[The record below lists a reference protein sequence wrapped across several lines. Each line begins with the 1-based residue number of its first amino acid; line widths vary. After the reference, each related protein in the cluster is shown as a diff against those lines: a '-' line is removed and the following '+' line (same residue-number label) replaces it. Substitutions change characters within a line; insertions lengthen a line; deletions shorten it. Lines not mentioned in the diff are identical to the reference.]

1 MTGLFRKDLIAM
13 LRGGKYTF
21 AISLVFFLISL
32 ATSQINIITAMIV
45 ILFTM
50 LPITTFS
57 FDEMAR
63 WDKYALTLPV
73 TRTEMVLE
81 KYLITF
87 LMTFAGSAV
96 VFVMQFVSGLIRG
109 GGAFVLSENLL
120 MVYVMLAVC
129 LVLSS
134 IFLPLV
140 YRFGAEKSR
149 LMLMLVVFIPT
160 FAAAVWVKLGV
171 QMPSEAQLLVLAQ
184 AFAGCSGGF
193 AAGFLCAFLCH
204 LSKERTLRRRFFRL
218 PIRHKDP
225 FGAPAGMFQ
234 GDFYVSANIFC

>member
-45 ILFTM
+45 LLFTM

-171 QMPSEAQLLVLAQ
+171 QMPSEAQLLVLLKLSPVVVVVLLLVS
-184 AFAGCSGGF
+184 FALS
-193 AAGFLCAFLCH
+193 CAIFQK
-204 LSKERTLRRRFFRL
+204 KEL
-218 PIRHKDP
+218 
-225 FGAPAGMFQ
+225 
-234 GDFYVSANIFC
+234 